1 MKKNITINLFGS
13 LFAIDEDAYEL
24 LKKYEESL
32 RAYFCKQ
39 EGGEEIADDIERR
52 IAELFE
58 ELKTQGIEAIS
69 IEHVQDI
76 IKRIG
81 APEQM
86 TDNDNEGEKA
96 GVAQNATKT
105 TSKGISKKKL
115 FRDPN
120 DQMLGGV
127 MSGLSHYFGGDVLLW
142 RLLVIILCLLTSF
155 TILLA
160 YIAMWIIVPLARTPE
175 DFLLMEGREVTPD
188 NIAQTIMG
196 YNDAANTCTTGRT
209 GINSILGI
217 CMTIFKITLYLVGG
231 FVVLA
236 FAGCLVGLIVLT
248 ILALVGVISFGTV
261 FATFT
266 PFDENAFVFL
276 PSYCSFSFWMLII
289 AGFICCI
296 IPIYC
301 LTHHFLRLRNK
312 AKSMSTLQRCLWI
325 IVWIISVGAVIASGT
340 ILIHGFANAFSNK
353 REYILTKKK
362 KHSPNNKVWEKCYQA
377 FSGYNNTGAAV
388 WVHDSDIED
397 YTYDELFSNLAPGIY
412 RFSVRALCDT
422 KGCYFYVE
430 RNGNKNGEQIS
441 YGTPRDIYTLAKS
454 LKKKSGKGSK
464 QEVNVALANAV
475 VNCLPECIIDSI
487 EIIQPTTIKCGIITS
502 KELLYRD
509 FDGSFIVHAPDF
521 KVEKLETVNKHT
533 VQSETETATKKKL
546 KNSL

>member
-32 RAYFCKQ
+32 RAYFSKQ

-58 ELKTQGIEAIS
+58 ELKSQGIEAIS

-86 TDNDNEGEKA
+86 TDSDDERVDNE
-96 GVAQNATKT
+96 ATQKSSKT
-105 TSKGISKKKL
+105 TSKTTNKKKL

-155 TILLA
+155 TVLIA
-160 YIAMWIIVPLARTPE
+160 YIAMWIVVPLARTPE
-175 DFLLMEGREVTPD
+175 DFLQMKGREVTPD
-188 NIAQTIMG
+188 NIAQAIMG
-196 YNDAANTCTTGRT
+196 NNDTAGTNTTGRT
-209 GINSILGI
+209 GFNSILGI

-231 FVVLA
+231 FIVLTL
-236 FAGCLVGLIVLT
+236 AGCLVGLIVLT
-248 ILALVGVISFGTV
+248 ILALVGTISFGTI

-266 PFDENAFVFL
+266 PFDENALVFL

-301 LTHHFLRLRNK
+301 MVHHFLRLRNK
-312 AKSMSTLQRCLWI
+312 SKSMSTLQRCLWI
-325 IVWIISVGAVIASGT
+325 IVWIISAGAVIASVT
-340 ILIHGFANAFSNK
+340 ILTHGFNNTQ
-353 REYILTKKK
+353 EYILTTKK

-377 FSGYNNTGAAV
+377 FSDYNNTGAAV
-388 WVHDSDIED
+388 WVHDCNIED
-397 YTYDELFSNLAPGIY
+397 YSYDELFSNLAPGTY
-412 RFSVRALCDT
+412 RLSVRALCDT

-441 YGTPRDIYTLAKS
+441 YGTPRDIYNLAKS
-454 LKKKSGKGSK
+454 MKKKSGKGSK

-475 VNCLPECIIDSI
+475 VDCLPECIIDSVVI
-487 EIIQPTTIKCGIITS
+487 TQPTTIKCGIITS

-509 FDGSFIVHAPDF
+509 FDGSYIVHAPDF
-521 KVEKLETVNKHT
+521 KIEKLGTEIKHT
-533 VQSETETATKKKL
+533 FQPGTETTTKKEL

>member
-32 RAYFCKQ
+32 RAYFSKQ

-58 ELKTQGIEAIS
+58 ELKSQGIEAIS

-86 TDNDNEGEKA
+86 TDSDNEE
-96 GVAQNATKT
+96 VDSEATQKSSKT
-105 TSKGISKKKL
+105 TSRITTKKKL

-142 RLLVIILCLLTSF
+142 RLLIIILCLLTSF

-160 YIAMWIIVPLARTPE
+160 YIAMWIIVPMARTPE

-188 NIAQTIMG
+188 NIAQTIMSS
-196 YNDAANTCTTGRT
+196 NDPGKADTTRRT
-209 GINSILGI
+209 GFNSVLGI
-217 CMTIFKITLYLVGG
+217 CMTIFKIMLYLLGG
-231 FVVLA
+231 FIVLT

-248 ILALVGVISFGTV
+248 ILAIVGVINFGSA
-261 FATFT
+261 FANFA
-266 PFDENAFVFL
+266 PFDDNIIMFL
-276 PSYCSFSFWMLII
+276 PSFYSFSFWMLII
-289 AGFICCI
+289 AGLICCI

-301 LTHHFLRLRNK
+301 LVHHFLRLRNK
-312 AKSMSTLQRCLWI
+312 AKAMSTLQRCIWI
-325 IVWIISVGAVIASGT
+325 IVWIISAGAIIASGT
-340 ILIHGFANAFSNK
+340 MLVSGFKNAINNK
-353 REYILTKKK
+353 KEYLLTTKK

-377 FSGYNNTGAAV
+377 FSDYNNTGAAV
-388 WVHDSDIED
+388 WVHDCNIED
-397 YTYDELFSNLAPGIY
+397 YSYDEWFSNLAPGTY

-422 KGCYFYVE
+422 KGSYFYVE
-430 RNGNKNGEQIS
+430 TNGNKNGEQIS
-441 YGTPRDIYTLAKS
+441 YGTPKNIYELAKS
-454 LKKKSGKGSK
+454 MKKKSGKGNR
-464 QEVNVALANAV
+464 QDVNIALANAV
-475 VNCLPECIIDSI
+475 IDCLPECIIDSI
-487 EIIQPTTIKCGIITS
+487 VITQPTTIKCGIITC

-509 FDGSFIVHAPDF
+509 FDGSYIVHAPDF
-521 KVEKLETVNKHT
+521 KIERLDTEIKHT
-533 VQSETETATKKKL
+533 VQPVTETTTKKDR